1 MVSPTSR
8 FHAVPWGLLP
18 TLAERPVTTA
28 PSAGL
33 WLRARA
39 ARAPRQGGTVLVIG
53 PGLASGGA
61 EVPVLARQMPDAVS
75 LSGGDATVDDT
86 LRALDGAR
94 LAHLAAHGHFR
105 QDSPMFSSIVLDDG
119 PLVVHDFERL
129 RRAPHRVVL
138 SACESGVMKPVGSGE
153 LLGLGSALLSLG
165 TAGVV
170 SSVAVV
176 NDDATVE
183 VMLALHAQL
192 QAGAGLADAL
202 LVARRASA
210 HDPTL
215 AATAASFT
223 AMGV

>member
-1 MVSPTSR
+1 M
-8 FHAVPWGLLP
+8 
-18 TLAERPVTTA
+18 
-28 PSAGL
+28 
-33 WLRARA
+33 
-39 ARAPRQGGTVLVIG
+39 
-53 PGLASGGA
+53 
-61 EVPVLARQMPDAVS
+61 LARQMPDAVS
-75 LSGGDATVDDT
+75 LAGRGASVDNT
-86 LRALDGAR
+86 LSAMDGAR
-94 LAHLAAHGHFR
+94 LVHLAAHGRFR

-138 SACESGVMKPVGSGE
+138 SVCESGVMKPVGSDE

-183 VMLALHAQL
+183 VMLALHARL
-192 QAGAGLADAL
+192 RAGAGLADAL
-202 LVARRASA
+202 LVARQATA

-215 AATAASFT
+215 SATAASFT